1 MNADFEAI
9 GKTFVQHYYAVFDD
23 KEKRESVAGMYHPTE
38 AMLTFEGQQFQGF
51 EAIKEKM
58 KLIPLD
64 NMMRQLTTID
74 CQPTI
79 DGGVLVNVVGQLKNH
94 SEHDKVMGFTQT
106 FILKPG
112 NNSFFVHHDIF
123 RLALHNC

>member
-1 MNADFEAI
+1 MNPNFEVI
-9 GKTFVQHYYAVFDD
+9 GKSFVQEYYNVFDD
-23 KEKRESVAGMYHPTE
+23 KEKREIVAGMYHPSE
-38 AMLTFEGQQFQGF
+38 GMLTFEGQQFQGF

-58 KLIPLD
+58 KTIPLD

-74 CQPTI
+74 CQPTN
-79 DGGVLVNVVGQLKNH
+79 DGGVLVSVVGQLKNN
-94 SEHDKVMGFTQT
+94 SANDKVMGFTQT

-123 RLALHNC
+123 RLALHDC